1 MTEAVG
7 VPSPRLSIG
16 EFEAGDDA
24 PFFLIAGPC
33 VIESPDHCFELAH
46 RLKTL
51 CRQVGVPLLF
61 KASFDKA
68 NRSSIRSYRGPGLEK
83 GMEVLARVKQE
94 LRLPLI
100 SDVHEIGQVATA
112 AQVLDVI
119 QIPAFLCRQTDL
131 LVAAAATGKVVNVKK
146 GQFLSPGDVGNI
158 VEKAKSVS
166 KQPLMVTERGVSF
179 GYNNLVVDFKSI
191 PWLRSLGTLAIFD
204 VTHSVQLPGGAGAT
218 TGGQSEFIPY
228 LARAAAGVGIDGLF
242 LEVHEAPDRALSDGP
257 NALKLELLPALLDQ
271 VKAIDAL
278 VKGYGQALPT

>member
-1 MTEAVG
+1 MIKGLG
-7 VPSPRLSIG
+7 VPSPRLPIG
-16 EFEAGDDA
+16 DFEAGADA

-33 VIESPDHCFELAH
+33 VIESPGHCLELAD

-51 CRQVGVPLLF
+51 CRQMGVPLLF

-68 NRSSIRSYRGPGLEK
+68 NRSSIHSYRGPGLEK
-83 GMEVLARVKQE
+83 GMEVLARVKRE
-94 LRLPLI
+94 LGLPLI
-100 SDVHEIGQVATA
+100 SDVHEAGQIA
-112 AQVLDVI
+112 AAAEVLDVI

-131 LVAAAATGKVVNVKK
+131 LVAAAASGKVVNVKK
-146 GQFLSPGDVGNI
+146 GQFLSPRDVDNI

-166 KQPLMVTERGVSF
+166 KRPLLVTERGVSF
-179 GYNNLVVDFKSI
+179 GYNNLIVDFKSI

-204 VTHSVQLPGGAGAT
+204 ATHSVQLPGGAGT
-218 TGGQSEFIPY
+218 TTAGQSEFIPY

-257 NALKLELLPALLDQ
+257 NALPFELLRPLLGQ

-278 VKGYGQALPT
+278 VKGRSQASA